1 MGRAAPALEVSAEE
15 RGEPERLIRAHGTAR
30 QIAPRARMILLSAGG
45 LKAGETAARLGVWRK
60 TVSQWRARR
69 RSSADTSA
77 EARER
82 LSDAPRS
89 GAPARIKPEQA
100 CAIIALAC
108 ETPESSGLPFT
119 HWSEQALAGEA
130 AGRGIIDPISQRSV
144 GRVLKRSRSRA
155 TPPALLADT
164 QA

>member
-15 RGEPERLIRAHGTAR
+15 RGELERLIRTHGTTQ
-30 QIAPRARMILLSAGG
+30 QIALRARMILLSAEG
-45 LKAGETAARLGVWRK
+45 LKVGEIAARLDVWRK
-60 TVSQWRARR
+60 TVSQWRARWR
-69 RSSADTSA
+69 SGADSSA
-77 EARER
+77 EVRER

-119 HWSEQALAGEA
+119 HWSERALADEA
-130 AGRGIIDPISQRSV
+130 VRRGIVDRISQRSV
-144 GRVLKRSRSRA
+144 GRILKRSRSQA
-155 TPPALLADT
+155 TRDCQEFCA
-164 QA
+164 

>member
-45 LKAGETAARLGVWRK
+45 LKAGETAARPGVWRK
-60 TVSQWRARR
+60 TVSQWRR
-69 RSSADTSA
+69 RSGSDIPAG
-77 EARER
+77 ARER
-82 LSDAPRS
+82 SGDAPRS

-119 HWSEQALAGEA
+119 HWSERALAGEA

-144 GRVLKRSRSRA
+144 GRVLKRS
-155 TPPALLADT
+155 
-164 QA
+164 